1 MKNVNIYLINSA
13 SKIDTKPIIM
23 IGQEEGW
30 GNIRRIVPNPNH
42 PIPGY
47 AITPQIISQHDPRFN
62 IKLLESH
69 NDFHQALQSATRL
82 VQRMGL
88 AS

>member
-1 MKNVNIYLINSA
+1 MKNFNIYIINSA
-13 SKIDTKPIIM
+13 SKIDAKPIVI
-23 IGQEEGW
+23 IGQNKSW
-30 GNIRRIVPNPNH
+30 GNLRRIVPNPNH